1 MPQAT
6 REGRLAGSRRPPV
19 PDPEAG
25 AASALSVREQVTQQ
39 DVWTQPGY
47 VRACEL
53 GSWHLKLHHRETG
66 EEKRVTYRCRSWRHD
81 GACSRSRAAAEFR
94 RLEAALAP
102 HPPELVVFMVFTMP
116 RGRPHELAGAYR
128 TLWRKWQSVRQWLT
142 RTFGPC
148 PYAATVEAHKS
159 SWPHLNVVMVATP
172 ELARAVVEGD
182 AYARWL
188 IGPAKRAGF
197 GWRLS
202 AELARD
208 RTAVAG
214 YVVKLARLSH
224 EVMKATQMPRA
235 APRGLRR
242 IRSSRGFLGPLRE
255 KTPWGG
261 ELVRERLDFGTRF
274 GVGFWDVTSTGGCHD
289 DRDEEDEETG
299 MLALRGTARHVRG
312 PQVGPERFWQ
322 LLLGGGGSDEARSAR
337 VPGTVA

>member
-1 MPQAT
+1 MD
-6 REGRLAGSRRPPV
+6 EGRLAGSRRSPA

-25 AASALSVREQVTQQ
+25 AAGALSVGEQVTH
-39 DVWTQPGY
+39 WHPGY
-47 VRACEL
+47 VGACEL
-53 GSWHLKLHHRETG
+53 GSWHLALRHRATG
-66 EEKRVTYRCRSWRHD
+66 EPKRVRYRCRSWRHE
-81 GACSRSRAAAEFR
+81 GACSRARASVEFR
-94 RLEAALAP
+94 RLERALAP

-116 RGRPHELAGAYR
+116 RGKPHELAGAYR
-128 TLWRKWQSVRQWLT
+128 TLWRKWQSVRQWLV
-142 RTFGPC
+142 RNYGDA

-172 ELARAVVEGD
+172 ELAAAVRDGD

-214 YVVKLARLSH
+214 YIVKLARLSG
-224 EVMKATQMPRA
+224 EVMKATQMPLA

-255 KTPWGG
+255 KSDWTG
-261 ELVRERLDFGTRF
+261 ELVKLRLAWADSV
-274 GVGFWDVTSTGGCHD
+274 GVTWSDVNNGGCDDADSDDEGASTGLGS
-289 DRDEEDEETG
+289 
-299 MLALRGTARHVRG
+299 RGQGGDAGWKGGLVPLDCVHLHGSGRQRRS
-312 PQVGPERFWQ
+312 VGTP
-322 LLLGGGGSDEARSAR
+322 RS
-337 VPGTVA
+337 